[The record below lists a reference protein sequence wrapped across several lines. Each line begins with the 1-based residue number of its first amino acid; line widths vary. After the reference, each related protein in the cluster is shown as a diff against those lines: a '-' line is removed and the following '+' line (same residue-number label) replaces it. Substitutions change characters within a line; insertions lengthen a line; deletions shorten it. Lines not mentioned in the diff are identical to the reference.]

1 MLVYIPTAFYNSMS
15 NLIWGRDQLPMA
27 HSAYMAV
34 LMLGVTMTNS
44 VKTFVFSLFSFLWIL
59 GLRVI
64 TETNKVHRICKEKG

>member
-1 MLVYIPTAFYNSMS
+1 
-15 NLIWGRDQLPMA
+15 MA